1 MNEQM
6 EPKLRFKDKNN
17 NDYPDWETKK
27 LHQIIDV
34 KDGTHES
41 PKPTDDGY
49 LLVTSKNLKNSTLD
63 FSESYSIS
71 KEDYEDINK
80 RSKVEIGDIL
90 FGMIG
95 TIGNPILLEKDGFA
109 IKNVAL
115 LKTSS
120 LQEREYILNF
130 LKSNSITKQFYKLNV
145 GGTQKFI
152 SLRSIRDL
160 KIDIPSSEEA
170 IKIGGFFSKLDRQIE
185 LEEEKL
191 ELLEQQKKG
200 YMQKIFSQKL
210 RFKDEN
216 GNEYPEW
223 QLKNLNELGETF
235 TGLSGKTKDDFGYGD
250 GLFITYMN
258 VFKNTIA
265 KSDMVEKVKIE
276 ANENQNKVQYGD
288 ILFTTSSEVPNEVG
302 MSSIWLFNQDNVY
315 LNSFCFGF
323 RVAVNYIKPVYLA
336 RYLRSEEMRK
346 TITILAQGSTRFN
359 ISKKE
364 MMKLNIKVPY
374 IEEQIKI
381 DNFFNKIDT
390 LILKQGKKIEL
401 LKQRKQGL
409 LQKMFV

>member
-1 MNEQM
+1 MTEQM

-27 LHQIIDV
+27 LHQIVDV

-170 IKIGGFFSKLDRQIE
+170 IKIGGFFNKLDRQIE

-191 ELLEQQKKG
+191 ELLEQQKRG
-200 YMQKIFSQKL
+200 YMQKIFSQEL

-216 GNEYPEW
+216 GNEYPKWVTQKIKELGNVYTGNTPSKKQSTYW
-223 QLKNLNELGETF
+223 NSNNYIWVTPTDINNKKDLKNSEYM
-235 TGLSGKTKDDFGYGD
+235 LSDEGFKKARQLPKNTLLITCIASIGKNAILREEGSCNQQINALVPNSDKNVDFLYYAFEKVSKYMKRIAGKTATQ
-250 GLFITYMN
+250 IVN
-258 VFKNTIA
+258 
-265 KSDMVEKVKIE
+265 KSTF
-276 ANENQNKVQYGD
+276 EN
-288 ILFTTSSEVPNEVG
+288 ISIEVPNFEEQLKAG
-302 MSSIWLFNQDNVY
+302 RF
-315 LNSFCFGF
+315 LNSFD
-323 RVAVNYIKPVYLA
+323 
-336 RYLRSEEMRK
+336 
-346 TITILAQGSTRFN
+346 
-359 ISKKE
+359 
-364 MMKLNIKVPY
+364 KL
-374 IEEQIKI
+374 IE
-381 DNFFNKIDT
+381 
-390 LILKQGKKIEL
+390 KQVSKIEL
-401 LKQRKQGL
+401 LKQRKQGF